1 MYAQMYTIF
10 VIVRN
15 HSLIS
20 FIPSSGEELSAFFNL
35 SISITALRGNLEA
48 IMGYT
53 YSEYYIAILGDHG

>member
-1 MYAQMYTIF
+1 MYAQMCTKI

-20 FIPSSGEELSAFFNL
+20 FFPSSDEELTDFLDL
-35 SISITALRGNLEA
+35 SISISALRGNLEA